1 MTVPAVPDA
10 EFIELWHHHGSP
22 SIMAKVLGV
31 AIRNVNDRRNRLERI
46 HKISLPTRDASNRMK
61 HHSPAQNAAAVCQL
75 KVQDGQV
82 LVFSDAHF
90 WPGIRTT
97 AFKGLLRFV
106 KELRPVAIVCN
117 GDAFD
122 GASISRFPRIGWD
135 KTPTVIQELK
145 ACKAALGEIEELA
158 GKAKLIW
165 PLGNHD
171 ARFET
176 RLANQA
182 SEFEGVTGFHL
193 KDHLPAW
200 TPCWRLDVNSDVV
213 VKHRYKGGIHATR
226 NNTLNTGRTTVT
238 GHLHQLKVTP
248 LADYN
253 GNRYGVDTGTLAEPM
268 GPQFENYLE
277 AGVPD
282 WRSGFAVLTFKDSR
296 LLMPQLVQK
305 WDEGF
310 VEFAGQVIDVSG
322 E

>member
-1 MTVPAVPDA
+1 VTAPTVPDA
-10 EFIELWHHHGSP
+10 EFIELWNHHQSASAIARVLNIGVRRVHTRRVNLEHKHK
-22 SIMAKVLGV
+22 IKLVAKVNPV
-31 AIRNVNDRRNRLERI
+31 
-46 HKISLPTRDASNRMK
+46 
-61 HHSPAQNAAAVCQL
+61 HHSPSQHTAIHNL
-75 KVQDGQV
+75 KVTDGQV
-82 LVFSDAHF
+82 IVFSDAHF

-97 AFKGLLRFV
+97 AYKGLLRFI
-106 KELRPVAIVCN
+106 KELRPQAVVCN

-122 GASISRFPRIGWD
+122 GAAISRFPRIGWD
-135 KTPTVIQELK
+135 KAPTVIQELK

-158 GKAKLIW
+158 GKANLIW

-171 ARFET
+171 SRFEN

-182 SEFEGVTGFHL
+182 SEFEGITGFHL
-193 KDHLPAW
+193 KDHFPVWA
-200 TPCWRLDVNSDVV
+200 PCWRLDLNSDVV
-213 VKHRYKGGIHATR
+213 IKHRYKGGIHATR

-253 GNRYGVDTGTLAEPM
+253 GNRYGVDTGTLAEPL

-305 WDEGF
+305 WDEGS
-310 VEFAGQVIDVSG
+310 VEFAGHVIDVSK

>member
-1 MTVPAVPDA
+1 MAVGTVPDA
-10 EFIELWHHHGSP
+10 EFIELWRHHGTP
-22 SIMAKVLGV
+22 AAVAKVLGIAV
-31 AIRNVNDRRNRLERI
+31 RNVYDRRVRLERKHNI
-46 HKISLPTRDASNRMK
+46 QLPTIDVRAR
-61 HHSPAQNAAAVCQL
+61 HVSPPQHAAVHQL
-75 KVQDGQV
+75 KVRDGQV
-82 LVFSDAHF
+82 IVFSDAHF

-97 AFKGLLRFV
+97 AFKGLLHFI
-106 KELRPVAIVCN
+106 KQLRPLAIVCN

-122 GASISRFPRIGWD
+122 GAAISRFPRIGWD

-158 GKAKLIW
+158 GKAKLLW

-200 TPCWRLDVNSDVV
+200 TPCWRLDVNDDVV
-213 VKHRYKGGIHATR
+213 IKHRYKGGIHATR

-277 AGVPD
+277 A
-282 WRSGFAVLTFKDSR
+282 
-296 LLMPQLVQK
+296 
-305 WDEGF
+305 
-310 VEFAGQVIDVSG
+310 
-322 E
+322 

>member
-1 MTVPAVPDA
+1 VTVATVPDA
-10 EFIELWHHHGSP
+10 EFIDLWRFHQSATAV
-22 SIMAKVLGV
+22 SKVLGIAV
-31 AIRNVNDRRNRLERI
+31 RNVAERRRRLEQKYRIELATVIKQPPPRNIPEQHAAI
-46 HKISLPTRDASNRMK
+46 HKL
-61 HHSPAQNAAAVCQL
+61 AV
-75 KVQDGQV
+75 KDGHV

-97 AFKGLLRFV
+97 AFKGLLHFV
-106 KELRPVAIVCN
+106 KLLRPVAVVCN

-122 GASISRFPRIGWD
+122 GAAISRFPRIGWD
-135 KTPTVIQELK
+135 KTPSVIQELK

-158 GKAKLIW
+158 GKAKLLW

-200 TPCWRLDVNSDVV
+200 TPCWRLDVNDDVV
-213 VKHRYKGGIHATR
+213 IKHRYKGGIHATR

-248 LADYN
+248 LADYH

-268 GPQFENYLE
+268 GPQFESYLE

-305 WDEGF
+305 WDEGQ
-310 VEFAGQVIDVSG
+310 VEFAGKVYDVSK

>member
-1 MTVPAVPDA
+1 MSAPAHSDE
-10 EFIELWHHHGSP
+10 EFIELWKHHGTP
-22 SIMAKVLGV
+22 AKVAKVIGTTL
-31 AIRNVNDRRNRLERI
+31 RNVQYRRARI
-46 HKISLPTRDASNRMK
+46 EARHKISLPTQADRGSNHK
-61 HHSPAQNAAAVCQL
+61 SPTQHAAVHKL
-75 KVQDGQV
+75 SIVDGQV
-82 LVFSDAHF
+82 IVFSDAHF

-97 AFKGLLRFV
+97 AYKAVLRFV
-106 KELRPVAIVCN
+106 RELRPCAIICN

-135 KTPTVIQELK
+135 KTPSVIAELK

-158 GKAKLIW
+158 GRARLIW

-176 RLANQA
+176 RLANTA

-200 TPCWRLDVNSDVV
+200 TPCWRVDINSDVV
-213 VKHRYKGGIHATR
+213 VKHRSKGGIHATR
-226 NNTLNTGRTTVT
+226 NNTLHAGKTMVT

-248 LADYN
+248 YADFN
-253 GNRYGVDTGTLAEPM
+253 GNRYGVDTGTVAEPE

-277 AGVPD
+277 SGVPD
-282 WRSGFAVLTFKDSR
+282 WRSGFVVLTFKGGK

-305 WDEGF
+305 WAEGF
-310 VEFAGQVIDVSG
+310 VEYAGNVIDVSA

>member
-1 MTVPAVPDA
+1 VTVATVPDA
-10 EFIELWHHHGSP
+10 EFIELYKHHGSP
-22 SIMAKVLGV
+22 TVLSKVLGIT
-31 AIRNVNDRRNRLERI
+31 IRNVLYRRARI
-46 HKISLPTRDASNRMK
+46 EKKYKIQLSTLQIGNKVK
-61 HHSPAQNAAAVCQL
+61 HHSPAQHAAVHSL
-75 KVQDGQV
+75 KIQDGQV
-82 LVFSDAHF
+82 IVFSDAHF

-97 AFKGLLRFV
+97 AFKGLLHFL
-106 KELRPVAIVCN
+106 KHLRPVSVVCN

-200 TPCWRLDVNSDVV
+200 TPCWRLDVNDDVV
-213 VKHRYKGGIHATR
+213 IKHRYRGGIGATR
-226 NNTLNTGRTTVT
+226 LNTLNAGKTMLT

-253 GNRYGVDTGTLAEPM
+253 GNRYGVDTGTLAEPC

-282 WRSGFAVLTFKDSR
+282 WRSGFVVLTFKDGR
-296 LLMPQLVQK
+296 LLMPQIVQK

-310 VEFAGQVIDVSG
+310 VEFAGQVIDVSA

>member
-1 MTVPAVPDA
+1 MTAATVPDA
-10 EFIELWHHHGSP
+10 EFIEIWKHHQSP
-22 SIMAKVLGV
+22 TAVARVLGIAVRNVAARRVRLEKKYRIPLDAVAPPKPERKVLPQ
-31 AIRNVNDRRNRLERI
+31 
-46 HKISLPTRDASNRMK
+46 H
-61 HHSPAQNAAAVCQL
+61 AAVTSL
-75 KVQDGQV
+75 KVKDGQV
-82 LVFSDAHF
+82 VVFSDAHF

-97 AFKGLLRFV
+97 AFKGLLRII
-106 KELRPVAIVCN
+106 KDLRPMAVICN

-122 GASISRFPRIGWD
+122 GAAISRFPRIGWD

-193 KDHLPAW
+193 KDHLPEW
-200 TPCWRLDVNSDVV
+200 LPCWRLDVNDDVII
-213 VKHRYKGGIHATR
+213 KHRFKGGIHATR
-226 NNTLNTGRTTVT
+226 NNTLNAGRTMVT

-282 WRSGFAVLTFKDSR
+282 WRSGFAVLSFKDGR

-305 WDEGF
+305 WDEGK
-310 VEFAGQVIDVSG
+310 VEFCGKVIDVG
-322 E
+322 KE